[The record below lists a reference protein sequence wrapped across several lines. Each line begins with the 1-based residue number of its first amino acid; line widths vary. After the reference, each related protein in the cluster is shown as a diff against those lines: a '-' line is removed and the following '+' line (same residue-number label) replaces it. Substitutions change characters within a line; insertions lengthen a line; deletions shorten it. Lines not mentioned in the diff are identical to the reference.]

1 MRIEQFPG
9 LKEKRGGDVKESED
23 SHWSINRET
32 VYCYFYFYFTLQ
44 KKTGLNNNTI
54 QIL

>member
-1 MRIEQFPG
+1 MGCVRIEQFPG
-9 LKEKRGGDVKESED
+9 LKEKRGGDVIESED
-23 SHWSINRET
+23 SYWSINRET
-32 VYCYFYFYFTLQ
+32 VYCYFYSTK